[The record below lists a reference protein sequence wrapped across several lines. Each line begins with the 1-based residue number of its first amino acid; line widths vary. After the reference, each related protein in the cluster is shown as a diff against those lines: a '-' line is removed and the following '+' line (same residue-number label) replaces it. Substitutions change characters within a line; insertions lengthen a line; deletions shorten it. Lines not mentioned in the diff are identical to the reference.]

1 MLDPECVSR
10 IRRGHWEAGSLGS
23 EGGPCTVGLEGAS
36 APCLRSVS
44 VYTTVPFSR
53 NTLRS
58 SGGRGQSGAMK
69 VFIAPSSGTMTHG
82 NTTHHKES

>member
-1 MLDPECVSR
+1 MLDPEYVSR
-10 IRRGHWEAGSLGS
+10 IRRGHWGAGSLGS
-23 EGGPCTVGLEGAS
+23 EGLEGAS

-58 SGGRGQSGAMK
+58 SGGRGQSGAMRE
-69 VFIAPSSGTMTHG
+69 FIAPSSGTMIHG